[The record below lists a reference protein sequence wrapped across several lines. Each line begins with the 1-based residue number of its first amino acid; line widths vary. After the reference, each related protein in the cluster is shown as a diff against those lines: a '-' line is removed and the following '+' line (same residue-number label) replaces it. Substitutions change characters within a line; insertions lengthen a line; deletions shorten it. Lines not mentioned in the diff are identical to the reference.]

1 MTNLFVG
8 HLASNTTPD
17 ELREL
22 FQTYGPVEGVEIMT
36 HPETRYSLG
45 FAFVEMTNHLE
56 AKQAISCLNG
66 VLVCEKPIRVEE
78 SRPRLVRSIGQGE
91 QQNRA

>member
-1 MTNLFVG
+1 
-8 HLASNTTPD
+8 
-17 ELREL
+17 
-22 FQTYGPVEGVEIMT
+22 MT